1 MQSKQL
7 LIHHPHSTSP
17 LLRRGRE
24 RPTKLFGI
32 LQSSPRS
39 FHPVPLLR
47 RGTGRGPYI
56 NTKSTP
62 DFLIDYHMKNPSSI
76 IALIPPHRSFGE
88 AGRGPTPVTFKRY
101 FRYIFSPK
109 TMPINQLTKSKKSSQ
124 KRDILN
130 PPILNRLQATIL
142 IPHGNY
148 VFCIPYTTILIPMQ
162 RLVIFILFC
171 TISATAYAQNDSI
184 YISNKWCAS
193 KDTLLL
199 FNAENNIIQVYSK
212 TLKPSDI
219 ILKPLDKTL
228 RIGKPEIK
236 GDTTSVLA
244 MPYHPNNK
252 PMRLTILNSKT
263 KRVIKTVSFYSE
275 DVPTPIARLGKIQT
289 NEALRK
295 DIIAQQALK
304 VVFPRSLYNYPFT
317 IKQYTFNIHHAK
329 GGATIPVN
337 GYYLT
342 KHMLDEITAAPSGTI
357 VEFTG
362 IKATCPECVTR
373 DLPDIK
379 VKIK

>member
-1 MQSKQL
+1 
-7 LIHHPHSTSP
+7 
-17 LLRRGRE
+17 
-24 RPTKLFGI
+24 
-32 LQSSPRS
+32 
-39 FHPVPLLR
+39 
-47 RGTGRGPYI
+47 
-56 NTKSTP
+56 
-62 DFLIDYHMKNPSSI
+62 MKNTSGI
-76 IALIPPHRSFGE
+76 IALIPPHLTPSLFSMVPAKARAKLCRRRKAKRPGGAHQTAQDFTISTALIRPHPLLRRGM
-88 AGRGPTPVTFKRY
+88 GRGPIPVTFKRY
-101 FRYIFSPK
+101 FRYILNLK
-109 TMPINQLTKSKKSSQ
+109 TMPINQLTKFKKW
-124 KRDILN
+124 DILN
-130 PPILNRLQATIL
+130 SPLMIRLQQIVL
-142 IPHGNY
+142 IPPRNY
-148 VFCIPYTTILIPMQ
+148 VFCIPYTTIRIPML
-162 RLVIFILFC
+162 RLAIFILFC
-171 TISATAYAQNDSI
+171 AISAGASAQNDSI

-252 PMRLTILNSKT
+252 PMRLAILNSKT
-263 KRVIKTVSFYSE
+263 KRVIKTVNFYSD
-275 DVPTPIARLGKIQT
+275 DVPPPVARLGKIQT

-295 DIIAQQALK
+295 DILAQQALK
-304 VVFPRSLYNYPFT
+304 VVFQKSLYNYPFT

-337 GYYLT
+337 GFYLT
-342 KHMLDEITAAPSGTI
+342 KHMLDEITAAPAGTI